1 MALKPIRGIC
11 PIVAAPFLPDGAL
24 DYAGLGNLTAH
35 LSRAGVHGLT
45 LFGLATEYYKLTD
58 AERTRM
64 LAAMMGRIDGP
75 AAIASVT
82 AHSWE
87 VAVQQ
92 AREYAGFGVDAL
104 MVMPPFFLGP
114 PPGAIREHLL
124 RVAGAVDLPLIV
136 QYAPAQTGVRL
147 PAAFFAA
154 LQREAPNVRYVKVEC
169 QPPGPFI
176 TELSEQSGGTLRA
189 LVGYAGLQ
197 MPDAVRRG
205 VAGIQPGSSLAEIYL
220 AIWHRYEA
228 GDLEGGDALHAR
240 FLPWISD
247 AMQSVELIIKLEKVI
262 LARRGLIASDY
273 CRAPAAVL
281 DPGQLEALDRHLSR
295 LARIGDLGGAAI

>member
-1 MALKPIRGIC
+1 MVKLIRGIC
-11 PIVAAPFLPDGAL
+11 PILAAPFTPAGEL
-24 DYAGLGNLTAH
+24 DYAGLSNLTAH
-35 LSRAGVHGLT
+35 LNRAGVHGLT

-64 LAAMMGRIDGP
+64 LATVMERVDGP
-75 AAIASVT
+75 AVIASVT

-87 VAVQQ
+87 VARTQ
-92 AREYAGFGVDAL
+92 AREYASFGVDAL

-114 PPGAIREHLL
+114 SPEAIREHLL
-124 RVAGAVDLPLIV
+124 RVAEAVDLPLIV

-147 PAAFFAA
+147 TPGFFAA
-154 LQREAPNVRYVKVEC
+154 LQREAPQIRYIKVEC
-169 QPPGPFI
+169 QPPGPYI
-176 TELSEQSGGTLRA
+176 SALLQESGGALQS

-205 VAGIQPGSSLAEIYL
+205 AAGIQPGCSLAEVYL
-220 AIWHRYEA
+220 MIWHRYEE
-228 GDLEGGDALHAR
+228 GDMTGGDALHAA

-273 CRAPAAVL
+273 CRAPATALDAQQLAGLDCHLGRLAVL
-281 DPGQLEALDRHLSR
+281 LP
-295 LARIGDLGGAAI
+295 AAGL